1 MAIKTRSNKS
11 IEEVIQN
18 AGAINDNSTCAANT
32 TATGLGI
39 TTANPGRK
47 VTFTITSR
55 DSQNFQRKL
64 GGDVFE
70 VKLKPEVGGDEIK
83 VGLNDREDGTY
94 LAEYTVDKLYGKLTL
109 SVCLRG
115 ADINGSP
122 FSVLVEP
129 PKQVAVLQEPLKPFA
144 VLEEPPR
151 PFAVL
156 GEPPKP
162 FAVPQEPL
170 KPFAALQEPPKPFAV
185 LGEPPGPFAAL
196 EEPPRPFAVLQK
208 PPNPFAL
215 LEEPPK
221 PFAVLQ
227 KPPDPFALLEE
238 PPNPFAVLEEP
249 PKPFAVL
256 QKSPNPFADL
266 EEPPKPFAVCRRTS
280 KLKAKKRGFNQESE
294 HEKIIRFTPRQ
305 KPKNTPGCVSLS
317 TGNDVTGRLP
327 KKIDGQ
333 PRKFR

>member
-1 MAIKTRSNKS
+1 MIHYSTDPRPNAFLCSQIYFSTNSFNTDSGKPFAVWSERWIYAWANEIRLLLNWSCRKSKIGELSAVISLSFLPIKTRTNKS

-83 VGLNDREDGTY
+83 VELNDREDGTY

-115 ADINGSP
+115 AHIKGSP
-122 FSVLVEP
+122 FAVLVEP
-129 PKQVAVLQEPLKPFA
+129 LNPFAVLQEPPGLFAVLEKTPKQLSVLQEPPGPFA

-151 PFAVL
+151 PN
-156 GEPPKP
+156 PK
-162 FAVPQEPL
+162 
-170 KPFAALQEPPKPFAV
+170 
-185 LGEPPGPFAAL
+185 
-196 EEPPRPFAVLQK
+196 
-208 PPNPFAL
+208 
-215 LEEPPK
+215 
-221 PFAVLQ
+221 
-227 KPPDPFALLEE
+227 
-238 PPNPFAVLEEP
+238 
-249 PKPFAVL
+249 
-256 QKSPNPFADL
+256 
-266 EEPPKPFAVCRRTS
+266 TS
-280 KLKAKKRGFNQESE
+280 TKKLYAE
-294 HEKIIRFTPRQ
+294 
-305 KPKNTPGCVSLS
+305 SLS
-317 TGNDVTGRLP
+317 TGYDRKGTRRLLTPRPKPKYTTACVSIPSGNDVTGTSGLP
-327 KKIDGQ
+327 KKIDAQ

>member
-1 MAIKTRSNKS
+1 MAIKTRTNKS
-11 IEEVIQN
+11 IEEVIQS

-115 ADINGSP
+115 ANINGSP

-156 GEPPKP
+156 GEPP
-162 FAVPQEPL
+162 
-170 KPFAALQEPPKPFAV
+170 
-185 LGEPPGPFAAL
+185 GPFAAL
-196 EEPPRPFAVLQK
+196 EEPPR
-208 PPNPFAL
+208 
-215 LEEPPK
+215 